1 MYSRLVMRRA
11 GALLLGECSAYAKI
25 EGDISHRELNGLA
38 AFFTLD
44 NGVLVV
50 TEVRGLPTFE
60 TQCERGIFAM
70 HIHGGGSCTG
80 PSDDPFKDARMHYNP
95 SDCRHPNHAGDLPAL
110 FSNDGFAFS
119 AVYTE
124 RFTVSEIIG
133 RTVVIHAAPDDF
145 MSDPSGNSGARI
157 GCGVIWRG

>member
-80 PSDDPFKDARMHYNP
+80 PSDDPFKDALMHYNP
-95 SDCRHPNHAGDLPAL
+95 SDCRHPNHAGDLPPL

-124 RFTVSEIIG
+124 RFIVSEIIG

-145 MSDPSGNSGARI
+145 MTDPSGNSGARI
-157 GCGVIWRG
+157 GCGVIRRG

>member
-60 TQCERGIFAM
+60 TQSERGIFAM
-70 HIHGGGSCTG
+70 NIHGGGSCTG
-80 PSDDPFKDARMHYNP
+80 PSDDPFKDALMHYNP
-95 SDCRHPNHAGDLPAL
+95 SDCRHPNHAGDLPPL

-145 MSDPSGNSGARI
+145 MTDPSGNSGARI

>member
-80 PSDDPFKDARMHYNP
+80 PSDDPFKDALMHYNP
-95 SDCRHPNHAGDLPAL
+95 SDCRHPNHAGDLPPL

-133 RTVVIHAAPDDF
+133 RAVVIHAAPDDF
-145 MSDPSGNSGARI
+145 MTDPSGNSGARI
-157 GCGVIWRG
+157 GCGVIRRG

>member
-80 PSDDPFKDARMHYNP
+80 PSDDPFKDALMHYNP
-95 SDCRHPNHAGDLPAL
+95 SDCRHPNHAGDLPPL

-145 MSDPSGNSGARI
+145 MSDPAGNSGARI

>member
-70 HIHGGGSCTG
+70 HIDGGGSCTG
-80 PSDDPFKDARMHYNP
+80 PSDDPFKDALMHYNP
-95 SDCRHPNHAGDLPAL
+95 SDCRHPNHAGDLPPL

-145 MSDPSGNSGARI
+145 MTDPSGNSGARI

>member
-70 HIHGGGSCTG
+70 HIHGGGVVHG
-80 PSDDPFKDARMHYNP
+80 
-95 SDCRHPNHAGDLPAL
+95 
-110 FSNDGFAFS
+110 
-119 AVYTE
+119 TE
-124 RFTVSEIIG
+124 RRPVQG
-133 RTVVIHAAPDDF
+133 RAHAL
-145 MSDPSGNSGARI
+145 
-157 GCGVIWRG
+157 

>member
-60 TQCERGIFAM
+60 TQYERGIFAM

-80 PSDDPFKDARMHYNP
+80 PSDDPFKDALMHYNP
-95 SDCRHPNHAGDLPAL
+95 SDCRHPNHAGDLPPL

-145 MSDPSGNSGARI
+145 MTDPSGNSGARI
-157 GCGVIWRG
+157 GCGVIRRG

>member
-60 TQCERGIFAM
+60 TQCESGIFAM

-80 PSDDPFKDARMHYNP
+80 PSDDPFKDALMHYNP
-95 SDCRHPNHAGDLPAL
+95 SDCRHPNHAGDLPPL

-124 RFTVSEIIG
+124 RFTV
-133 RTVVIHAAPDDF
+133 
-145 MSDPSGNSGARI
+145 
-157 GCGVIWRG
+157 

>member
-60 TQCERGIFAM
+60 TQYERGIFAM

-80 PSDDPFKDARMHYNP
+80 PSDDPFKDALMHYNP
-95 SDCRHPNHAGDLPAL
+95 SDCRHPNHAGDLPPL

-124 RFTVSEIIG
+124 RFIVSEIIG

-145 MSDPSGNSGARI
+145 MTDPSGNSGARI

>member
-80 PSDDPFKDARMHYNP
+80 PSDDPFKDALMHYNP
-95 SDCRHPNHAGDLPAL
+95 SDCRHPNHAGDLPPL

-124 RFTVSEIIG
+124 RFTVSEIID

-145 MSDPSGNSGARI
+145 MTDPSGNSGARI
-157 GCGVIWRG
+157 GCGVIRRG

>member
-70 HIHGGGSCTG
+70 HIHGGVSCTG
-80 PSDDPFKDARMHYNP
+80 PSDDPFKDALMHYNP
-95 SDCRHPNHAGDLPAL
+95 SDCRHPNHAGDLPPL

-133 RTVVIHAAPDDF
+133 RTVVIHAEPDDF
-145 MSDPSGNSGARI
+145 MTDPSGNSGARI
-157 GCGVIWRG
+157 GCGVIRRG

>member
-25 EGDISHRELNGLA
+25 EGDISHHELNGLA

-80 PSDDPFKDARMHYNP
+80 PSDDAFKDALMHYNP
-95 SDCRHPNHAGDLPAL
+95 SDCRHPNHAGDLPPL

-145 MSDPSGNSGARI
+145 MTDPSGNSGARI